1 MTKLDSIPHPE
12 QRVAIRVAGKLISF
26 RIEVGNLEEVDRMA
40 RAQGIDR
47 SKWIR
52 NAILKQLVQERI
64 MEQINLRDADL
75 GVVAEKD
82 IAPSRPGGGL
92 SSTGEPMMDWTEL
105 EPLPTVMEEM
115 AVPIHEPD
123 PAPIAAFDEPVVRQP
138 VPTEAPRPNRWG

>member
-26 RIEVGNLEEVDRMA
+26 RIEVGNLEEVDRVA

-64 MEQINLRDADL
+64 MEQMEPL
-75 GVVAEKD
+75 VVAE
-82 IAPSRPGGGL
+82 P
-92 SSTGEPMMDWTEL
+92 EPEPVEQWTEL

-123 PAPIAAFDEPVVRQP
+123 PASIAAFDEPVVRQP
-138 VPTEAPRPNRWG
+138 EPTEAPRPNRWG

>member
-26 RIEVGNLEEVDRMA
+26 RIEVGNLEEVDRVA

-64 MEQINLRDADL
+64 MEQMEPLDAK
-75 GVVAEKD
+75 VAIEEGIDKFLE
-82 IAPSRPGGGL
+82 IPNGTERLAATVMTTMP
-92 SSTGEPMMDWTEL
+92 EP

-138 VPTEAPRPNRWG
+138 EPTEAPRPNRWG

>member
-1 MTKLDSIPHPE
+1 MRCMTKLDSIPHPE

-26 RIEVGNLEEVDRMA
+26 RIEVGNLEEVDRVA

-64 MEQINLRDADL
+64 MEQMEPL
-75 GVVAEKD
+75 VVAE
-82 IAPSRPGGGL
+82 P
-92 SSTGEPMMDWTEL
+92 EPEPEPVEQWTEL

-123 PAPIAAFDEPVVRQP
+123 LAPIAAFDEPVVRQP
-138 VPTEAPRPNRWG
+138 EPTEAPRPNRWG

>member
-26 RIEVGNLEEVDRMA
+26 RIEVGNLEEVDRVA

-64 MEQINLRDADL
+64 MEQMEPL
-75 GVVAEKD
+75 VVAEKD

-92 SSTGEPMMDWTEL
+92 SSTGEPMMDWTVP

-123 PAPIAAFDEPVVRQP
+123 LAPIAAFDEPMVRQP
-138 VPTEAPRPNRWG
+138 EPTEAPRPNRWG

>member
-26 RIEVGNLEEVDRMA
+26 RIEVGNLEEVDRVA

-64 MEQINLRDADL
+64 MEQMEPL
-75 GVVAEKD
+75 VVAE
-82 IAPSRPGGGL
+82 P
-92 SSTGEPMMDWTEL
+92 EPEPEPVEQWTVP

-123 PAPIAAFDEPVVRQP
+123 PASIAAFDEPVVRQP
-138 VPTEAPRPNRWG
+138 EPTEAPRPNRWG

>member
-26 RIEVGNLEEVDRMA
+26 RIEVGNLEEVDRVA

-64 MEQINLRDADL
+64 MEQMEPL
-75 GVVAEKD
+75 VVAE
-82 IAPSRPGGGL
+82 P
-92 SSTGEPMMDWTEL
+92 EPEPEPVEQWTEL

-123 PAPIAAFDEPVVRQP
+123 PASIAAFDEPVVRQP
-138 VPTEAPRPNRWG
+138 EPTEAPRPNRWG